1 MSPNMIVQL
10 LLQQN
15 PALKNNM
22 FVAQALEKLQQGDE
36 NGVREIAQNLC
47 NEKGL
52 DINKQLNNV
61 KSQFGI

>member
-1 MSPNMIVQL
+1 MIVQL

-22 FVAQALEKLQQGDE
+22 FVVQALEKLQQGDE